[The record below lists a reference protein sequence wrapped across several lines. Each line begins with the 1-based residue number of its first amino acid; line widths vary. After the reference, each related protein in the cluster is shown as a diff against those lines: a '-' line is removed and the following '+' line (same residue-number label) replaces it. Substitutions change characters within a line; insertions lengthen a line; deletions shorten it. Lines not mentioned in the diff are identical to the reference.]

1 MFSSVRTRL
10 TVWYI
15 GVLAL
20 VLVAFSVGVYVT
32 LTRALYAQ
40 LNYDL
45 QETAK
50 STSASLVRMVAS
62 GKDLKAAAVDELNDH
77 IGPDQSAAIFDQTGQ
92 VIAENPDLAGVR
104 VQLPNMDPS
113 QSNYPSNL
121 AESSGRRMALK
132 RFAIGSPEQ
141 TCFIVITQPVD
152 QVLATLHTVRLIL
165 FFGTGAGVIL
175 AALGGSFLARRSLQP
190 VARMTEQARRMSAE
204 NLEQRLPVTDARDE
218 LGNLAATFNELLGRL
233 DESLTHQ
240 RRFMADASHELRTPL
255 SVMRTAIS
263 VTLDHERAAEEY
275 RDALTLIDEQ
285 ARRLTRIVA
294 DMFTLARADTEK
306 RALMR
311 TDFHLDRLI
320 EECVR
325 AAEILASR
333 KGVRVTSHSVAE
345 TLYRGDEGLLRQ
357 LILNLLDNAIKHT
370 PPIGHVSVALTTCDA
385 THQITVQDSG
395 AGIPREAQ
403 PHIFERFYRVDK
415 ARARGSASEFGTG
428 AGLGLSIAQ
437 WIARQHGGEIKLAK
451 SDPQGSIFV
460 TTLPAINS

>member
-233 DESLTHQ
+233 DDSLSQQ
-240 RRFMADASHELRTPL
+240 RRFMADASHELRTPV
-255 SVMRTAIS
+255 SVMRTAIG
-263 VTLDHERAAEEY
+263 VTLDHEREVEEY
-275 RDALTLIDEQ
+275 RDALMIMDDQ
-285 ARRLTRIVA
+285 VRRLTRVVT
-294 DMFTLARADTEK
+294 DMFTLARADAEK
-306 RALMR
+306 RPLIR
-311 TDFHLDRLI
+311 GEFRLDLLV
-320 EECVR
+320 EECAR
-325 AAEILASR
+325 AAEVLGSR
-333 KGVRVTSHSVAE
+333 KGVRITTE
-345 TLYRGDEGLLRQ
+345 LKQTPYRGDEGLLRQ
-357 LILNLLDNAIKHT
+357 LVLNLLDNAIKHT
-370 PPIGHVSVALTTCDA
+370 PSAGEVNVALRTHDSE
-385 THQITVQDSG
+385 HQIVVSDTGS
-395 AGIPREAQ
+395 GIPHDAQ
-403 PHIFERFYRVDK
+403 PHIFERFYRADK
-415 ARARGSASEFGTG
+415 ARSRSHSSEFGSG

-437 WIARQHGGEIKLAK
+437 WIASQHGGKVRLVK
-451 SDPQGSIFV
+451 SDEQGSVFV
-460 TTLPAINS
+460 ANLPVT